1 MQVLRYVLRDRL
13 EWDLAS
19 PLTPEEFAKT
29 LVRDM
34 ALPAEGGALV
44 AHAIREQLLNHRR
57 AALELG
63 LFGTG
68 KIFKC
73 ASDELALVYQ
83 EEQQMEPSD
92 QGEPMAEDVYA
103 DESREEFELPATRSR
118 RTGGDSNASST
129 FVIPD
134 KSLPVSVRKQ
144 QALATLR
151 DLLSLGPR
159 PLEGV
164 WRDYLEAHEFG
175 PLLEYLSEA
184 ELEKMEN
191 AELRAS
197 RYVRADLHRRSRRD
211 VQRVVGRRR

>member
-13 EWDLAS
+13 EWDLTS
-19 PLTPEEFAKT
+19 PLTPEEFAQS
-29 LVRDM
+29 LARDM
-34 ALPAEGGALV
+34 GLPAEGSALV
-44 AHAIREQLLNHRR
+44 AHAVREQLLNHRR

-73 ASDELALVYQ
+73 ASDELALVSQ
-83 EEQQMEPSD
+83 EEQQMAQTNEP
-92 QGEPMAEDVYA
+92 EPMVEEPQT
-103 DESREEFELPATRSR
+103 DEVRDETEPPATRSR
-118 RTGGDSNASST
+118 RTGGDITTGSFAL
-129 FVIPD
+129 PD
-134 KSLPVSVRKQ
+134 KSLPLSVRKQ

-151 DLLSLGPR
+151 DLLALGPR

-164 WRDYLEAHEFG
+164 WRDFLEAREFG

-184 ELEKMEN
+184 ELEKMEE

-197 RYVRADLHRRSRRD
+197 RYVTH
-211 VQRVVGRRR
+211 